1 MAATD
6 NQDPC
11 IHATPNIPTAPY
23 PPSLAEAQNFYYGL
37 PSRPRLVARSST
49 YIWVEPTGADAYLVP
64 KEASPLGFHPLREI
78 WEATVGPAMVDYLDG
93 KGVKFTSLDPVRMG
107 QTGDSSP
114 SAIVWIG
121 VLPGSL
127 TAEIG
132 IEVAIHCKSILSA
145 HHIEDVHIEIRES
158 EVFRSA
164 KMYLPAPTA
173 HATAQVLEPFST
185 SLGFPISTESTPSI
199 GGTGGFYVFDPRRP
213 GAIYL
218 VTARHVVI
226 RPEENDNTLYNDR
239 DRSRRVLLF
248 SDPAIEEHLE
258 TIKSSVSY
266 MELTV
271 NDLEKRLEFS
281 KGEKAIR
288 RWGEEMAKMDQD
300 AAQSQLNEARKAV
313 GDLKTFLTDVSRD
326 WGERNNR
333 LLGHVVLSPP
343 ISFGVEKGGFTE
355 DWAVIEVDKSKV
367 DSTNCVGNAI
377 DLGSKITK
385 DDFKAW
391 IDPANPLSFD
401 YPVDRLYK
409 FHRTIPD
416 EEMGKS
422 SSTGRTL
429 DHEGNPIITVVKNGS
444 TSGIT
449 IGRLNNI
456 RSFTRYDFCEP
467 GTMSK
472 EVAVLPRNSDS
483 GAFSYPG
490 DSGSVVIDGK
500 GRLAGLLTGGTRG
513 GPGFTEGFDFT
524 YVTSINFLLER
535 MSLHGLEASLLSPF
549 DV

>member
-1 MAATD
+1 
-6 NQDPC
+6 
-11 IHATPNIPTAPY
+11 
-23 PPSLAEAQNFYYGL
+23 
-37 PSRPRLVARSST
+37 
-49 YIWVEPTGADAYLVP
+49 
-64 KEASPLGFHPLREI
+64 
-78 WEATVGPAMVDYLDG
+78 
-93 KGVKFTSLDPVRMG
+93 
-107 QTGDSSP
+107 
-114 SAIVWIG
+114 
-121 VLPGSL
+121 
-127 TAEIG
+127 
-132 IEVAIHCKSILSA
+132 
-145 HHIEDVHIEIRES
+145 
-158 EVFRSA
+158 
-164 KMYLPAPTA
+164 MYLPAPTA

-185 SLGFPISTESTPSI
+185 SVGFPISAESTPSI
-199 GGTGGFYVFDPRRP
+199 GGTGGFYIFDPRRP

-226 RPEENDNTLYNDR
+226 RPEEDNTLCNDR
-239 DRSRRVLLF
+239 DRPRRVLLF
-248 SDPAIEEHLE
+248 SDPAIEKHLE
-258 TIKSSVSY
+258 TIKSKVSC

-271 NDLEKRLEFS
+271 GDLEKRLEFS
-281 KGEKAIR
+281 EGEKAVR

-326 WGERNNR
+326 WGERSDR

-343 ISFGVEKGGFTE
+343 ISFGVGKGGFTE

-377 DLGSKITK
+377 DLGCKITK

-409 FHRTIPD
+409 FHGTIPD
-416 EEMGKS
+416 EEMWKPS
-422 SSTGRTL
+422 PTGGTFDR
-429 DHEGNPIITVVKNGS
+429 EGNPIIMVVKNGS

-449 IGRLNNI
+449 IGRLNDI
-456 RSFTRYDFCEP
+456 RSFTRHYFGNP
-467 GTMSK
+467 GTTSK

-490 DSGSVVIDGK
+490 DSGSAVIDGK
-500 GRLAGLLTGGTRG
+500 GRLAGLLTGGTRSG
-513 GPGFTEGFDFT
+513 LGFTEGFDFA